1 MNILKE
7 IYCLLGDKSRSLPWM
22 IILFL
27 IVSLI
32 ELVGLGLIAPY
43 MLLIIS
49 PKSLDQ
55 SLFGQLI
62 TEVFSSISVDKVV
75 VVMSLMLVG
84 IFTLKT
90 LFAIAIN
97 QLIIRFSLKIL
108 AKLRSQLMASYQG
121 LDYAEYLKR
130 NSSEYITAVQ
140 SYTAQFI
147 NGTLINL
154 LRMVS
159 EGIAMVAIL
168 ILLAY
173 QNGAA
178 LLLLVFMLGVLGFVY
193 DRIYRSKVRFYGQES
208 NVNIVLMT
216 KGIQEGITGF
226 KEIRILEKEYYFHQ
240 IVHDNAERFSY
251 FSSKTQLIRL
261 MPRYLLEL
269 ILVLFI
275 VFLVIFTL
283 WSEATLQ
290 SLIPTLSLFGFAAIR
305 LIPST
310 NILINGLTQMRL
322 SRDATTRLYQ
332 DLHKQS
338 SSSQAIKKEVKTD
351 LAAENFEALKFNQL
365 CFHYPDASQN
375 ALNKVSFSISKGESI
390 GLIGTS
396 GSGKTTLLDIMLG
409 LLEPQK
415 GDIEFNGKPLQQ
427 NKDIWRKCVAYLPQE
442 VFLID
447 NTLRCNVAL
456 GVSEDDIDDEQ
467 LNKALKQA
475 RLTDLV
481 NQLSDGVETIL
492 GERGIL
498 LSGGQRQRIA
508 LARAFYHD
516 RTVLV
521 LDESTSALD
530 HKTEQEIVEE
540 IRQLKGKK
548 TMIVIAHR
556 LTTLRHCDR
565 IYRLE
570 SGEIVARGS
579 YESVVGEKHDSG

>member
-7 IYCLLGDKSRSLPWM
+7 ISYLLGDKRRSLPWM

-43 MLLIIS
+43 MLLILN

-55 SLFGQLI
+55 SVVSQLI
-62 TEVFSSISVDKVV
+62 INVFSSVSADKVV
-75 VVMSLMLVG
+75 FLMSLMLVG

-90 LFAIAIN
+90 LFAILIN

-121 LDYAEYLKR
+121 LDYAEYLKK
-130 NSSEYITAVQ
+130 NSSEYITAIQ
-140 SYTAQFI
+140 SFTSQFI

-173 QNGAA
+173 QNGPA

-193 DRIYRSKVRFYGQES
+193 DRFYRSKVRFYGQES
-208 NVNIVLMT
+208 NVNQVLMT

-251 FSSKTQLIRL
+251 LNSKIQLIRL
-261 MPRYLLEL
+261 IPRYLLEL

-310 NILINGLTQMRL
+310 NILINGLTQMRF

-332 DLHKQS
+332 DLYKQS
-338 SSSQAIKKEVKTD
+338 SSSQTIKKEVKTD
-351 LAAENFEALKFNQL
+351 LATENFEALKFNQL
-365 CFHYPDASQN
+365 SFHYPGASQN

-427 NKDIWRKCVAYLPQE
+427 NKDNWRKCVAYLPQE

-447 NTLRCNVAL
+447 NTLRNNIAF
-456 GVSEDDIDDEQ
+456 GVSKDDIDDER
-467 LNKALKQA
+467 LNKALAQA
-475 RLTDLV
+475 RLTSLV
-481 NQLSDGVETIL
+481 KQLSNGLDTIL
-492 GERGIL
+492 GERGVL

-516 RTVLV
+516 RNVLV
-521 LDESTSALD
+521 MDESTSALD
-530 HKTEQEIVEE
+530 TETEQEIVEE

-570 SGEIVARGS
+570 NGELVAQGS
-579 YESVVGEKHDSG
+579 YESVVGGKHDSG